1 MGPQIF
7 SLTLMQCMFW
17 LRYMKAIQLHRYVVG
32 KGGTCTFLKGPWR
45 GPRDRLTPLSEL
57 LL

>member
-45 GPRDRLTPLSEL
+45 GPRDPLTPLSEL
-57 LL
+57 L